1 MEKRKEKSW
10 MIHFVSLK
18 DFLTDFECKFYTR
31 DNVELTV
38 KWHIQEYSIIPT
50 FKRDMKIYIKVAT
63 LDKVLV
69 RQTDEPKDLQ
79 EWLELC
85 TNYIKRNYKT
95 KLDEEDIP
103 EIENDYY

>member
-1 MEKRKEKSW
+1 MTKGKSW

-18 DFLTDFECKFYTR
+18 DFLTDFECAVCTR
-31 DNVELTV
+31 DGVKLTI
-38 KWHIQEYSIIPT
+38 KWHIQDYSIVPI
-50 FKRDMKIYIKVAT
+50 FKRDMKIYIKVAN

-69 RQTDEPKDLQ
+69 RQTDEPKDLK

-95 KLDEEDIP
+95 KLDGEDIEER
-103 EIENDYY
+103 EIVCV